1 MNISEKIQKI
11 VDDMPKVYDAGYV
24 KGQESMVDE
33 SKIIEKTVSG
43 TGLLLIDDVSEV
55 PHEVEVQLTSD
66 TITDF
71 SNTEVVVT
79 GKNLWDKDRT
89 DYKPSPA
96 SGYYYFPIKVGAGN
110 AVTFSFPQTLT
121 TGLGF
126 YALVNVNDT
135 GNNVTES
142 KDWLYHSTASPL
154 INNEVTVT
162 AKTDFVYLVVNQ
174 ISKFRTYIGNDLQ
187 IEISSIPTSYEF
199 FIEEKYTPN
208 PNGKV
213 AVKSMSPIMN
223 IYTNETDINIS
234 ANYHKSYGMQLQ
246 YDLMWDAIQTAGTR
260 KAYDFA
266 FYGNQWDDRVFKP
279 KYDFHPTTAK
289 NMFRAARFE
298 DLKACLENSGVV
310 LDTSACTDFEMTFYY
325 GIYGHIPE
333 IDTRSATTLYSI
345 FCGADAHTIDK
356 WILKDDGSQKF
367 NQNTFTH
374 NSLKNLVVEG
384 VIGQNQLSF
393 ALCTKLSKASITS
406 IINALS
412 STTSGLTITLSKTAI
427 NTAFGIDVSKDES
440 EWEGTEFYTLRHSK
454 DNWTFSYV

>member
-55 PHEVEVQLTSD
+55 PHEVEIQLTSD

-89 DYKPSPA
+89 DYKPSLA

-135 GNNVTES
+135 GNNAES
-142 KDWLYHSTASPL
+142 KYWLYHSTASTL
-154 INNEVTVT
+154 IHNEVTVT
-162 AKTDFVYLVVNQ
+162 AKTDFVYLVVTR
-174 ISKFRTYIGNDLQ
+174 IDKFRTYIGNDLQ

-260 KAYDFA
+260 KAYDYA
-266 FYGNQWDDRVFKP
+266 FYGNQWNDGVFKP

-325 GIYGHIPE
+325 GTYGHIPE

-356 WILKDDGSQKF
+356 WILKDDGSQTF
-367 NQNTFTH
+367 NTNTFTH
-374 NSLKNLVVEG
+374 ASLKNLVVEG

-393 ALCTKLSKASITS
+393 ALCTNLTHDSLLSIL
-406 IINALS
+406 NALKDYS
-412 STTSGLTITLSKTAI
+412 DYTGSTTWKITLGSANIAKLTEEDKEIASSKGWVIA
-427 NTAFGIDVSKDES
+427 
-440 EWEGTEFYTLRHSK
+440 
-454 DNWTFSYV
+454 